1 MWQKRLSLG
10 TYFNIGVFV
19 HWSFGLLVGYLL
31 ILSAPMGIDRV
42 LFNLGLLAAVYLCVT
57 LHEYGHALAAA
68 RYGIKTVDITLY
80 PIGGVARL
88 EKIPR
93 KPRQELIIAVAGPAV
108 NVVLVFAISF
118 LMGLFVKLPIAPE
131 TAWDQANDANSPLM
145 LALNDT
151 TAFAFAFNLLAV
163 NMIMILFN
171 LIPAFPMDGGRVLRS
186 VLAMNMDYRRATNLA
201 ARIGFFLACLLG
213 AYAITQGLFILAI
226 IAVFIA
232 FAGQNEAR
240 QVGFT
245 DAIVGLRVS
254 DVMMREPPSM
264 RESTQ
269 GHELAQQVARMPLAQ
284 FPVVDHHERV
294 VGMLSLD
301 AIAQA
306 IATAKTLANA
316 TNNNTALDNP
326 SSPAD
331 PQAPHSG
338 RTADQST
345 EEHTPFSPTD
355 RPVSRVEIPSVGELV
370 DRKAVIL
377 APDDLLSDVLAGA
390 QAKQAVFAVTNY
402 YRQLV
407 GVIDM
412 SSLTAR
418 IAILKQLDP

>member
-108 NVVLVFAISF
+108 NIVLVFAISF
-118 LMGLFVKLPIAPE
+118 LMGLFVKLPVDPN
-131 TAWDQANDANSPLM
+131 TAWDQANDPNSELM
-145 LALNDT
+145 LALSDT
-151 TAFAFAFNLLAV
+151 TGFAFAFNVLAV

-171 LIPAFPMDGGRVLRS
+171 MIPAFPMDGGRVLRS
-186 VLAMNMDYRRATNLA
+186 ILAMNMDYRRATNLA
-201 ARIGFFLACLLG
+201 ARIGFFLACMLG
-213 AYAITQGLFILAI
+213 AYALTQGLFILAI

-245 DAIVGLRVS
+245 DAIAGVRVS
-254 DVMMREPPSM
+254 DVMMRDPPFL
-264 RESTQ
+264 RESTP
-269 GHELAQQVARMPLAQ
+269 GTELAEQIARMTLSQ
-284 FPVVDHHERV
+284 FPVVDHHDRV
-294 VGMLSLD
+294 VGILSLD
-301 AIAQA
+301 TIAQA
-306 IATAKTLANA
+306 IVTANA
-316 TNNNTALDNP
+316 TTVETQGANSDSPESQATLPPHQPPHQPTEEPNP
-326 SSPAD
+326 SLPTVA
-331 PQAPHSG
+331 SG
-338 RTADQST
+338 AGV
-345 EEHTPFSPTD
+345 P
-355 RPVSRVEIPSVGELV
+355 IPSVEQLV
-370 DRKAVIL
+370 DRRAIVL

-390 QAKQAVFAVTNY
+390 QAKQRVFAVTDY

-407 GVIDM
+407 GVIEM

-418 IAILKQLDP
+418 IAILKQLQQK